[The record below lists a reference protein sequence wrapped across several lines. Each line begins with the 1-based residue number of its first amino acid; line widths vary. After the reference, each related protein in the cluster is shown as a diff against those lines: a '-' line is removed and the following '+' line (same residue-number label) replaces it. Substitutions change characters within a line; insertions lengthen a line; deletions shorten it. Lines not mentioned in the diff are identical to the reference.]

1 MGNKQTAEI
10 PNSTY
15 VIYSD
20 GRLFNNK
27 TGKFKKFTKSSN
39 GYMRTQIWI
48 NNKSIN
54 VSQHRILA
62 IHFISNSNNKPQ
74 VNHINGIKHDNRLE
88 NLEWVTQSENA
99 KHSFANGLQKVNKP
113 NKKVIDIIT
122 GRIFESVTL
131 ASEYYEVSRSHLS
144 NMLIGRVKNNS
155 NLKFYGK

>member
-1 MGNKQTAEI
+1 METKQTAKI
-10 PNSTY
+10 LNSTY
-15 VIYSD
+15 AIYSD

-27 TGKFKKFTKSSN
+27 TGKFKKFTKGAN

-48 NNKSIN
+48 NNKSKN
-54 VSQHRILA
+54 VSQHRLLA
-62 IHFISNSNNKPQ
+62 TYFIDNPNIKPQ
-74 VNHINGIKHDNRLE
+74 VNHINGIKDDNRLE
-88 NLEWVTQSENA
+88 NLEWVTQSENT
-99 KHSFANGLQKVNKP
+99 KHSFANGLQQVTKP
-113 NKKVIDIIT
+113 NKRVIDIIT